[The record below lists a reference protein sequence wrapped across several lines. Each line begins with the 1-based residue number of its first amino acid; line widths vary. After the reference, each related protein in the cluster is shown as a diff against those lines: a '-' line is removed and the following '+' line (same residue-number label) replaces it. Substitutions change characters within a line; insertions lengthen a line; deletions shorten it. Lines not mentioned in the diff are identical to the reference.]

1 MFVMMMNREAIG
13 VMVSMIDVEIVYTHE
28 SNGIH
33 THTHTHLTC
42 MYVSSS
48 SHSVPIFI
56 GFPVVS

>member
-1 MFVMMMNREAIG
+1 MMMNREAIG

-33 THTHTHLTC
+33 THTHTC